1 MVQRPLSGEP
11 LALDLVNTQWPERRH
26 DVDLFDEPGGLSAW
40 LAEHHLPGPAA
51 AVEGPLRQARA
62 ALRRALEQ
70 PGREAEQDVN
80 TVLSHGIVRYALR
93 NADAEEHHDIDTG
106 WVPAW
111 RAVTNYLELL
121 RQRPARIRRCANPG
135 CVLYFYDTSRNG
147 TRRWCSMEGC
157 GSRVKMARHYQRH
170 RASNA

>member
-1 MVQRPLSGEP
+1 MVQRPLMGEP
-11 LALDLVNTQWPERRH
+11 LALDLVNTQWTDRRRGI
-26 DVDLFDEPGGLSAW
+26 DLFDEPGGLSAW
-40 LAEHHLPGPAA
+40 LAEHDLPGVRES
-51 AVEGPLRQARA
+51 VEGPLRQARA
-62 ALRRALEQ
+62 ALRRVLEH

-80 TVLSHGIVRYALR
+80 TVLSHGAVRYALR
-93 NADAEEHHDIDTG
+93 DATAEELNDIDTG
-106 WVPAW
+106 WAPAW

-121 RQRPARIRRCANPG
+121 RQRPDRIRRCANPT